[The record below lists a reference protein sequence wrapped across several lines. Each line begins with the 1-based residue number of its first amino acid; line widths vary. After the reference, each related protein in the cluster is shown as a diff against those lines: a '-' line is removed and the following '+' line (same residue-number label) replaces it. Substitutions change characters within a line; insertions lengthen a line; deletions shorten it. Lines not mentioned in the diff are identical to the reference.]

1 MNDSEVIVR
10 QSRKLADLEVA
21 LEEARELVLLLAG
34 ELVSTVDLSEPI
46 DTVDLSEPI
55 EIAYRNRAESV
66 QVERVE
72 GGVRFQITKQQEE

>member
-10 QSRKLADLEVA
+10 QSRKIADLEAA

-34 ELVSTVDLSEPI
+34 ELVSTVDP
-46 DTVDLSEPI
+46 SEPI

>member
-1 MNDSEVIVR
+1 MNDAEVIVR
-10 QSRKLADLEVA
+10 QSRKIADLEVA
-21 LEEARELVLLLAG
+21 LEEARELLLLLAG
-34 ELVSTVDLSEPI
+34 ELVSTI
-46 DTVDLSEPI
+46 GSEPI